1 MIHLRVV
8 AASAPTGDCQ
18 WPEPRALSHQ
28 LERLT
33 GRVAH
38 PCMSHRGPLRRRTQE
53 AVWGEAVEAGW
64 TADRPT
70 ETEISRAVPDV
81 ARRAQTLIC
90 AHCDGAGRLHGRSAA
105 AAAAN
110 RVPSGPVVGGLG
122 WVWSARASERAS
134 DRPRERASEPASGR
148 ASGRASER
156 ARLSARKKQ
165 EAMPHRERERERH
178 ADRQRERERES

>member
-1 MIHLRVV
+1 MFTVWYARLSGWFRCCYRRLGANGRLGRSGRGEPFGVIHLRVV

-110 RVPSGPVVGGLG
+110 RVPSGGVERAR
-122 WVWSARASERAS
+122 ARASERAS
-134 DRPRERASEPASGR
+134 VRA
-148 ASGRASER
+148 
-156 ARLSARKKQ
+156 
-165 EAMPHRERERERH
+165 HTVV
-178 ADRQRERERES
+178 